1 MKLMYTMSKKE
12 FTPPEKQLALDIKQL
27 IVQSRQQVAVAV
39 NSAITILYW
48 QIGKRI
54 KDEVLKNQRA
64 EYGEKIM

>member
-1 MKLMYTMSKKE
+1 MSKKE